1 MCLSFAIIPTFL
13 EILLAT
19 TSICLF
25 QCKFEDKITPK
36 NLVSC
41 CWLMGILL
49 INMFAV
55 KFLLLPK
62 IKYDVFVMFRDS
74 RLDWNHSVINNNS

>member
-1 MCLSFAIIPTFL
+1 MCLSFAIIPIFL
-13 EILLAT
+13 YVLLVT

-25 QCKFEDKITPK
+25 QCKFEDKITPR

-41 CWLMGILL
+41 CLSIDILS

-62 IKYDVFVMFRDS
+62 IKYNVFVMFKDN
-74 RLDWNHSVINNNS
+74 RLD